1 MTAPNRYAYYGCMKH
16 PKFDGT
22 NKTRVSVFLDRADVA
37 MVKRVAERAGTG
49 QSEVHRRA
57 LREGCVVIEAELD
70 RYDNADD
77 EMREAIEHEDLGELA
92 NNPGGDWMDEAMSEM
107 GLDVRE
113 FDDMDDDQRT
123 LIEFRVWRRAWELR
137 NADEED

>member
-1 MTAPNRYAYYGCMKH
+1 MLH
-16 PKFDGT
+16 
-22 NKTRVSVFLDRADVA
+22 
-37 MVKRVAERAGTG
+37 
-49 QSEVHRRA
+49 EV
-57 LREGCVVIEAELD
+57 ID
-70 RYDNADD
+70 DD

-92 NNPGGDWMDEAMSEM
+92 NNPGGDWMDEAMSAL

-137 NADEED
+137 NADEAKQDA